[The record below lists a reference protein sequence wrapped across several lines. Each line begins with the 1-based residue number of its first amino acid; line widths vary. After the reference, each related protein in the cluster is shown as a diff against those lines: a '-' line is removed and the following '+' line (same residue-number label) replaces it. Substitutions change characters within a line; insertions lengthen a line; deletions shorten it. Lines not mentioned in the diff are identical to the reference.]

1 MKAYSDEELER
12 GGGRDPENILVAVEG
27 KVYNVAK
34 SHRWAGGR
42 HMLRHAAGS
51 DLTEDIKHSPHGHT
65 ILERFEAIGTY
76 ERAVK
81 GPPPSAKGRLD
92 VWLQKHP
99 FFLRH
104 PHPALAHAPIGLMP
118 ATVIFEVL
126 ALAFGS
132 ARTEWAVFCCLVLV
146 LLALPVTMVS
156 EYFTWWLNFDSASVT
171 FVVWKQRLAW
181 TALAVA
187 VAAVLLRVS
196 VADPLALRDPL
207 VLAYVALVL
216 LLAVLVSIIGYLGGR
231 LTFPYE

>member
-1 MKAYSDEELER
+1 
-12 GGGRDPENILVAVEG
+12 
-27 KVYNVAK
+27 
-34 SHRWAGGR
+34 
-42 HMLRHAAGS
+42 
-51 DLTEDIKHSPHGHT
+51 
-65 ILERFEAIGTY
+65 
-76 ERAVK
+76 
-81 GPPPSAKGRLD
+81 
-92 VWLQKHP
+92 
-99 FFLRH
+99 
-104 PHPALAHAPIGLMP
+104 MP

-156 EYFTWWLNFDSASVT
+156 GYFTWWLNFDSASVT